1 MVLSEAN
8 TKHLNGVHT
17 VFGQVTEGLDV
28 IPQIRQNDELKSAKV
43 E

>member
-1 MVLSEAN
+1 
-8 TKHLNGVHT
+8 

-28 IPQIRQNDELKSAKV
+28 IPQIKQNDELTSMRV